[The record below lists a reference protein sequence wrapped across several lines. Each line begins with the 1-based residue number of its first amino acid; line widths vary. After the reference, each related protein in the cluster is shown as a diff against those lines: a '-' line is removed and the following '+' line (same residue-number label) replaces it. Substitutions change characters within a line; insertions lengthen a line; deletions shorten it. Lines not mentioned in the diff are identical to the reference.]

1 MKKVARW
8 IAAAMAAA
16 TAFSMAAC
24 SSGGSGGAQG
34 GSSQGGAVQADANYP
49 SKPIEI
55 IVPFGAGGGAD
66 IGVRL
71 LAKYAEAELGQNIV
85 INNVTGGS
93 GTVGITQ
100 LSTAKPD
107 GYKLGY
113 FASTNSNDNLLFQGI
128 DYTVDSFTPICM
140 FAADPHIIVASKKS
154 GITDMDSLVAAA
166 KENPGKLTFGIGG
179 AWTSWDF
186 LRIKLETETGTS
198 YKRMVFQGG
207 ANAINA
213 VAGGDCD
220 VATPFVSE
228 ALAQIQA
235 GNIIPIAITS
245 AERFEMVPDIPTV
258 KESGI
263 DYEHTM
269 WRGIVAPAG
278 VPDEIVTKLSDAFQK
293 AYENPEYQK
302 AALEAGTFSEFKGK
316 DDFAKFYLENHEEY
330 KTMIESTDLTQG

>member
-1 MKKVARW
+1 MKKTGKFLAG
-8 IAAAMAAA
+8 ILAAA

-24 SSGGSGGAQG
+24 GGAQSG
-34 GSSQGGAVQADANYP
+34 GQGGDKGPVAADANYP

-66 IGVRL
+66 ICVRMIS
-71 LAKYAEAELGQNIV
+71 KYAEQDLGQNIV
-85 INNVTGGS
+85 VNNVTGGS
-93 GTVGITQ
+93 GTVGLTQ
-100 LSTAKPD
+100 LSQAKAD

-113 FASTNSNDNLLFQGI
+113 FASTNSNDNLLFKGI
-128 DYTVDSFTPICM
+128 EYGADSFTPICM

-154 GITDMDSLVAAA
+154 GITDMDSLIAKA

-186 LRIKLETETGTS
+186 LRIKLEEATGTS

-220 VATPFVSE
+220 IATPFVSE

-235 GNIIPIAITS
+235 GNIVPIAITS

-258 KESGI
+258 KESGL

-269 WRGIVAPAG
+269 WRGLVAPAG
-278 VPDEIVTKLSDAFQK
+278 VPEEIASKLSDAFQK
-293 AYENPEYQK
+293 AFDDPAYQQ
-302 AALEAGTFSEFKGK
+302 AALEAGVFSEFKGK
-316 DDFAKFYLENHEEY
+316 DDFTAFYRQNHEDY
-330 KTMIESTDLTQG
+330 KSMIESTDLEQS